1 MQRVDALC
9 AEAPDP
15 KIVGNRL
22 LVILRDWV
30 RTCVADFNDKRMMK
44 PFKIVTAKI
53 QSIDKECAALVKE
66 VEQSIFSQLTKIQ
79 STEKYLKKEF
89 EAQMKV
95 KRETISRA
103 GGKMVSSSLF
113 VITSFLSMRS
123 NDVHGC

>member
-1 MQRVDALC
+1 
-9 AEAPDP
+9 
-15 KIVGNRL
+15 
-22 LVILRDWV
+22 
-30 RTCVADFNDKRMMK
+30 MK

-95 KRETISRA
+95 KRETLSRA
-103 GGKMVSSSLF
+103 GGKMAAEEGGIMTICKDPAIVAQQILLVEYERFSSIIPQEFIETF
-113 VITSFLSMRS
+113 V
-123 NDVHGC
+123 